1 MFDMNWKEFFEGIAL
16 LLNAA
21 WYWVLLLAALA
32 AGYIYALTLKWRPR
46 K

>member
-1 MFDMNWKEFFEGIAL
+1 MTDPRAWAAGFNLIPDSYKVAAIA
-16 LLNAA
+16 
-21 WYWVLLLAALA
+21 LLAALA